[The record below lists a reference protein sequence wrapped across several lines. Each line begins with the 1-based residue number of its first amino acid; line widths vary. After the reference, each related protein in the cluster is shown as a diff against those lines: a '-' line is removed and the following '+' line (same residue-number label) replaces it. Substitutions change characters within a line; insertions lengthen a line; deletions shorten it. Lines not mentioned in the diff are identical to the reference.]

1 MSILPV
7 ISLGVALPLC
17 QLCVT
22 RSANHDCRGVV
33 NFVLLGC
40 VSNCNLVVGAMHD
53 VSGVLQRCDDR
64 GRVCLLDDVYEVHDV
79 WGLNGLMNDSVQTS

>member
-1 MSILPV
+1 
-7 ISLGVALPLC
+7 
-17 QLCVT
+17 
-22 RSANHDCRGVV
+22 
-33 NFVLLGC
+33 
-40 VSNCNLVVGAMHD
+40 MHD